1 MEPGPG
7 PGSHS
12 MDGLHIAFNKQEV
25 LDPPEPWSRRA
36 TRRTIGWGEVVFHF
50 GRMAGTGSVKVS
62 AASVLDVVAGEEV
75 AVQTEEIS
83 AAAGGTV
90 DVSGGDA
97 VRVTSDVV
105 SVSSASLEAAS
116 EAITVTTEQVEV
128 FSGGTVAVST
138 GTACWTRWATLRS
151 RPRRSVRVGRVWA
164 CDALGY
170 A

>member
-1 MEPGPG
+1 MNVWSSGLG
-7 PGSHS
+7 PGSHLT
-12 MDGLHIAFNKQEV
+12 DGLHIGLFNKQEV
-25 LDPPEPWSRRA
+25 LGIRLSSVPPSNP
-36 TRRTIGWGEVVFHF
+36 TLLGWGEAVFHF

-83 AAAGGTV
+83 VAAGGTV
-90 DVSGGDA
+90 DVSGGD

-116 EAITVTTEQVEV
+116 EAITVTTEQAEV

-138 GTACWTRWATLRS
+138 GTASLDTMGDVAVSSGAGVSVSAVFS
-151 RPRRSVRVGRVWA
+151 R
-164 CDALGY
+164 
-170 A
+170 